1 MKLETFADAHRLK
14 ISRDECGD
22 RVIVGKVGQIYE
34 HGDVLGVLFMP
45 DPKNTHP
52 QRSHARKWSAVR
64 DACVAVGMK
73 LVQQGDAE
81 GCLTFMPSNKAQ
93 VRQAIK
99 AARIRTWRQA
109 SPAQLAVLA
118 ARHALTFH

>member
-1 MKLETFADAHRLK
+1 M
-14 ISRDECGD
+14 
-22 RVIVGKVGQIYE
+22 
-34 HGDVLGVLFMP
+34 LGVLFMP

-52 QRSHARKWSAVR
+52 QRSHCKWSAVR

-93 VRQAIK
+93 VRQAIE
-99 AARIRTWRQA
+99 AARIRTRRQA

-118 ARHALTFH
+118 ARHALTVH